1 MGYTETI
8 TSLWGSIGWN
18 KPLVQ
23 ERVFNYSLSLD
34 KVTLQPFMS
43 NSTIITINLADDAP
57 LGKYSIRVELGNIE
71 FLSTPEEYDISYST
85 GVELY
90 LIVTSGG

>member
-71 FLSTPEEYDISYST
+71 FLSTPGKYDLSYS
-85 GVELY
+85 GDFHLH
-90 LIVTSGG
+90 LIVSSSG